1 MAFTQRFIA
10 LRKRL
15 QDETLQRVAQE
26 EMRQALSATNDA
38 RINEGQ
44 YEAFF
49 IQFAQNVLTDRCRQ
63 FLYSCITPA
72 MNVDK

>member
-1 MAFTQRFIA
+1 MKLFAASRTGRNA
-10 LRKRL
+10 
-15 QDETLQRVAQE
+15 T
-26 EMRQALSATNDA
+26 ALSATNDA